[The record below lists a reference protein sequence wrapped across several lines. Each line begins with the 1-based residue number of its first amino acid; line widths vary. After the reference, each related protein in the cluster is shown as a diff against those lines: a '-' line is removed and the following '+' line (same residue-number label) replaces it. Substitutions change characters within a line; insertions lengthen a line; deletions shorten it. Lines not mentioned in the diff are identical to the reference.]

1 MRKKGLIF
9 IIGMFLLSFAI
20 TMTGCGIND
29 NTDVFIYSVGGTV
42 FGLNGT
48 VVLQNNSGDDL
59 TITSDGAFTFDS
71 AMSDGSAYNVTVATQ
86 PAGQICTVTDG
97 TGTIS
102 GVDVTNV
109 AVTCTDVITVSGTVE
124 DAVTGTMLEGVTIE
138 TRYTNDTILATATT
152 DASGAFTVDAPADQD
167 FYLHANGVTISS
179 VTYIAENL
187 QIDQFPADQTGIK
200 FYMVDDTSI
209 GDLATQLGADTSTDA
224 LFAFD
229 VEDSSSTGIA
239 GITVSASPAVTNIS
253 YNQDGSTF
261 STTAPTTTF
270 NGPSVAGYNSATTGT
285 YTFSLTGTGYTI
297 DATFSLRLIPGE
309 LSMPIEP

>member
-1 MRKKGLIF
+1 MRKKGLMF
-9 IIGMFLLSFAI
+9 LIGMFLLSFSI
-20 TMTGCGIND
+20 TMSGCGKND
-29 NTDVFIYSVGGTV
+29 DTDVFAYSVGGTV
-42 FGLNGT
+42 FGLSGT

-59 TITSDGAFTFDS
+59 TITSDGAFTFDT
-71 AMSDGSAYNVTVATQ
+71 AIADGSAYNVTVATQ
-86 PAGQICTVTDG
+86 PASQICTVTDG
-97 TGTIS
+97 TGTMS
-102 GVDVTNV
+102 GADVTNV

-124 DAVTGTMLEGVTIE
+124 EAELGTLLEGVTIE
-138 TRYTNDTILATATT
+138 ARDTNDIVLATATT
-152 DASGAFTVDAPADQD
+152 DASGAYTVDVPADQD

-200 FYMVDDTSI
+200 FYMVDDATI
-209 GDLATQLGADTSTDA
+209 GDIATLLGADTSTDA
-224 LFAFD
+224 LFALD
-229 VEDSSSTGIA
+229 VEDSSSNGIA
-239 GITVSASPAVTNIS
+239 GITVSASPTVTNIS
-253 YNQDGSTF
+253 YNQDGSSF
-261 STTAPTTTF
+261 STTPPTTTF